1 MEYSKFTLGLRFAMT
16 SDSALTPEDCWRILF
31 AETPIT
37 YINEAHLFGAWDDVA
52 EAESERAYIC
62 MFSNMPLSVGK
73 ELYAQLLKKPR
84 LLSYLTIYRPFIQ
97 NNLVEK
103 CGHPEYL
110 GEAAQDGAVSGG
122 DAAYAAMR
130 FSGSEPEEC
139 KRQGGCPNILIAPD
153 AWEGRFTSADAV
165 RHMMR
170 SAATQMPRAS
180 IKTQLIADG
189 GRGTLDALV
198 CSAKGRYL
206 GAELETADGQK
217 TALRYGILPDETIVF
232 ESETLSKEQLRL
244 ALTLPQNRGYHE
256 YIIAAGGGFLPDMV
270 PDGIGATVLGKRIP
284 VSRRNSSQIE
294 YRSGVETVLD
304 ISKFDFRLRRA
315 DWLIVLTRM
324 LDENASLQNS
334 TADTLLFH
342 CRALNKRAAV
352 LAFAD
357 DGRFFAKFD
366 GASPQPLSGTS
377 FDEAADELFIKIR
390 SVYNEPAAAQPVMP
404 DTILNEM

>member
-1 MEYSKFTLGLRFAMT
+1 MEYSKFTLGVRFAMT
-16 SDSALTPEDCWRILF
+16 SDSALAPEDCWRILF
-31 AETPIT
+31 AETPLTHIAD
-37 YINEAHLFGAWDDVA
+37 AHLFGAWDDVA

-62 MFSNMPLSVGK
+62 MFSNLPLGTGK

-103 CGHPEYL
+103 CGKPVYL
-110 GEAAQDGAVSGG
+110 GETAQDGTVVGG
-122 DAAYAAMR
+122 EKAYASMR
-130 FSGSEPEEC
+130 FTGSEPEEC
-139 KRQGGCPNILIAPD
+139 KKSGTCPRILIAPD
-153 AWEGRFTSADAV
+153 AWEGKFTSADAV

-170 SAATQMPRAS
+170 SAVTQLPRAS

-189 GRGTLDALV
+189 GRGTLDALI

-206 GAELETADGQK
+206 LAELENEGGETA
-217 TALRYGILPDETIVF
+217 ALRYGILPDETVVF
-232 ESETLSKEQLRL
+232 ESETLSKKQLEL
-244 ALTLPQNRGYHE
+244 ALTLPQNRGYRD
-256 YIIAAGGGFLPDMV
+256 YIIAAGGGFLPMTV
-270 PDGIGATVLGKRIP
+270 PDGIGATVLGRRIP
-284 VSRRNSSQIE
+284 AGRRNSSQIT

-304 ISKFDFRLRRA
+304 ISEFDFRLSRA

-324 LDENASLQNS
+324 LDQNASLQNP

-342 CRALNKRAAV
+342 CRAKNKRAAV
-352 LAFAD
+352 LAFTD

-366 GASPQPLSGTS
+366 SSAPEPLEEAS
-377 FDEAADELFIKIR
+377 FDAAANEFFTKIK
-390 SVYNEPAAAQPVMP
+390 SVFNVPAAAQPAMP